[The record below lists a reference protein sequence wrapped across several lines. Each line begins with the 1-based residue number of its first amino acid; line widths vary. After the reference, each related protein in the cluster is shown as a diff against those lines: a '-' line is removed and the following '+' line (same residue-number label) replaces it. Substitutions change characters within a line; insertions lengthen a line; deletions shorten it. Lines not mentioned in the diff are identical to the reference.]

1 MPIHIYIGVRDG
13 KPLIFHNFWSVR
25 ARDAAGKR
33 SKLIV
38 GRAAITTLRPG
49 GELLNLDVQGTDLL
63 PGLRGMVL
71 VGENPENGR
80 SIQEIKP

>member
-1 MPIHIYIGVRDG
+1 MLYIGARDG
-13 KPLIFHNFWSVR
+13 KPLIFHNFWSVKT
-25 ARDAAGKR
+25 RDAAGKR

-63 PGLRGMVL
+63 QGLRGMVL
-71 VGENPENGR
+71 VGENPEEGM
-80 SIQEIKP
+80 SVQEIKP